1 MKNVIISSAC
11 PRTGLRAPRTLEEAF
26 GPGAVLETRREAFA
40 DRLDRLVGRLCIAV
54 LLAIGAGIGYWY
66 GWTI

>member
-1 MKNVIISSAC
+1 MKNAIMSSAC
-11 PRTGLRAPRTLEEAF
+11 PRAGLRAPRTLNEAF
-26 GPGAVLETRREAFA
+26 GPHAFLTTRREAFA